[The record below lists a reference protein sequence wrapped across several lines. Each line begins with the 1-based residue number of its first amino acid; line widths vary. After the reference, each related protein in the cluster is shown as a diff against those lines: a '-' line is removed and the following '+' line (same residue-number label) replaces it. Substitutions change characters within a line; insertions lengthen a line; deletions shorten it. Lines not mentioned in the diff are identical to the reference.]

1 MHTRLLLASSAA
13 FMGIL
18 GLVASFAPQ
27 EVLVRLGVPPV
38 AVLVVLVQVTG
49 ALYLGFAMVNWMSKG
64 IRMGG
69 IYSRPLA
76 MGNLLHFAVVAAT
89 LWKAISVLTNPEMI
103 AIAMLYAVFAAWFA
117 ATLFTSPVPRRGNG
131 DRP

>member
-1 MHTRLLLASSAA
+1 
-13 FMGIL
+13 
-18 GLVASFAPQ
+18 
-27 EVLVRLGVPPV
+27 
-38 AVLVVLVQVTG
+38 
-49 ALYLGFAMVNWMSKG
+49 MVNWMSKG

-103 AIAMLYAVFAAWFA
+103 AIAMLYGVFAAWFA
-117 ATLFTSPVPRRGNG
+117 ATLFASPVPRRGNG